1 MVKTPSKTDST
12 SLLDSIIEGI
22 QDVKGLDIVV
32 IDLRGLLNTAADYFV
47 ICHGTSNTHVQA
59 IGRAVEDS
67 TREKLKEKPWHSEGM
82 NNATWLLLDYSD
94 VVVHIFQ
101 QQTRAFYQL
110 EDLWADAKIS
120 MIENVA

>member
-1 MVKTPSKTDST
+1 MVKTPSKTNST

-47 ICHGTSNTHVQA
+47 ICHGTSSTHVQA
-59 IGRAVEDS
+59 IGRSAEDA
-67 TREKLKEKPWHSEGM
+67 TRKQLKEKPWHSEGM